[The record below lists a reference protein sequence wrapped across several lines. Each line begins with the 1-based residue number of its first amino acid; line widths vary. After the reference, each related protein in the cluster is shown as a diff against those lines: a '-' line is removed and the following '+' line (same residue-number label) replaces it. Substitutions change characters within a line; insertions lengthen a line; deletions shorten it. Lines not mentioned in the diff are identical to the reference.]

1 MSPGGVITLPDTE
14 TGAQARQAK
23 PARSILYNDDWHTFD
38 DVISQLMKATG
49 CSAEQGE
56 AHAWTIHTVGKA
68 VVFEGKRDD
77 CEKVAQIL
85 REIRLQVEVDWD
97 D

>member
-1 MSPGGVITLPDTE
+1 MTAGAITLPGTE
-14 TGAQARQAK
+14 PEAKVKAAK

-38 DVISQLMKATG
+38 DVIAQLMKATG
-49 CSAEQGE
+49 CSAEHGE

-68 VVFEGKRDD
+68 VVFEGKREA
-77 CEKVAQIL
+77 CEKVAQVL

>member
-1 MSPGGVITLPDTE
+1 MSPGAVSLPDVE
-14 TGAQARQAK
+14 VDAKAKDAK
-23 PARSILYNDDWHTFD
+23 PARSILYNDDWHTFE
-38 DVISQLMKATG
+38 DVILQLIKATG

-56 AHAWTIHTVGKA
+56 AHAWTIHTTGKS
-68 VVFEGKRDD
+68 VVFEGRRDD